1 MKLHYELLEGKDG
14 WRVRL
19 RADNGEIIATTEAY
33 DSKGNAQHAMDRIA
47 TATLA
52 HDNGDGVGEGPAAEA

>member
-1 MKLHYELLEGKDG
+1 MKLHYELLEGADG

-33 DSKGNAQHAMDRIA
+33 DSKGNAQHAMDRLA

-52 HDNGDGVGEGPAAEA
+52 QSNSTGRGEGHEAQG

>member
-1 MKLHYELLEGKDG
+1 MKLHYELLEGADG

-47 TATLA
+47 TATHA
-52 HDNGDGVGEGPAAEA
+52 QTNGDGVGEGPAAEA